1 MDMRADER
9 GSVELLHAWCYPH
22 ALNRECVGR
31 ACVHAPATDSSAVP
45 RCAMADPAFDALLE
59 HKICSVLL
67 DESEHSKERAVS
79 GSGMAVS
86 NSRPSFV
93 FSPELPRIGIGFEF
107 LKSLSPRPQAS
118 YGKRVRHRLDV
129 DGPNTATLSCK
140 KRRLRSELITSR
152 LSQPYSQPAT
162 HILNR
167 EGMKSGDKRFLKMAT
182 SIDIARRVAYLH
194 ATSILRFSLM
204 NRLRRRLGLGPPTA
218 QSSEESHSIT
228 DDDDDDD
235 TNVPRD
241 QKKNLNWTSK
251 APLGPQSLQAAS
263 GGKYIRPS
271 RAMGAAIC
279 SAVGPS
285 PLGSGQNSL
294 SKTQGCRV
302 SKPAGLP
309 LPGVDLA
316 AAQVRISPII
326 HPARSPERHS
336 ERPVFDDAEE
346 DSFAFLHLDDEAF
359 ADSSDGDS
367 VYSDFGVIFGDGASG
382 SDVRTV
388 EDHSYEEYLDELD
401 GISWVS
407 R

>member
-1 MDMRADER
+1 MDMRAGER
-9 GSVELLHAWCYPH
+9 GSVELLHAWCH
-22 ALNRECVGR
+22 TRTLNRKCVGR
-31 ACVHAPATDSSAVP
+31 ACVHASATDSSAVP

-59 HKICSVLL
+59 QTICSALL
-67 DESEHSKERAVS
+67 DENEHSKKRAVS

-86 NSRPSFV
+86 NNRPSFV
-93 FSPELPRIGIGFEF
+93 FSPELPRTGIGFDF
-107 LKSLSPRPQAS
+107 PKSLSPRPQAS
-118 YGKRVRHRLDV
+118 YSKRVRHRLDV

-167 EGMKSGDKRFLKMAT
+167 EGMKAGDKRFLKMAT

-194 ATSILRFSLM
+194 ATSILRYSLM

-218 QSSEESHSIT
+218 QSGEESHGIT
-228 DDDDDDD
+228 EDDYSSEM
-235 TNVPRD
+235 NVPRG
-241 QKKNLNWTSK
+241 QKNLNWTSK

-279 SAVGPS
+279 STAGPS

-294 SKTQGCRV
+294 SKAQGCRV

-326 HPARSPERHS
+326 HPVRSPERHS
-336 ERPVFDDAEE
+336 DRPCLDDAEE

-359 ADSSDGDS
+359 ADSGDGDS
-367 VYSDFGVIFGDGASG
+367 VYSDFGVIFGDSASG
-382 SDVRTV
+382 SDGRTM